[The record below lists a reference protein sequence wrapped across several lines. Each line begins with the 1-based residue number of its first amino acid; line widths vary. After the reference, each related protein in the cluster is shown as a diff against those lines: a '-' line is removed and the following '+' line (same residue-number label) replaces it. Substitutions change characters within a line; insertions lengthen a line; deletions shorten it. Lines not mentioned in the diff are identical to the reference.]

1 MSSSWSKLMN
11 GIQEPEITQETGN
24 WPIPLPTPDST
35 WTLKSLK
42 SGTIPS
48 ILRSHVDW
56 RFKDGERPQDPSS
69 KEGWINPVIEDQCG
83 HTCCSIS
90 GCLLFPWMR
99 CAQLG
104 TTWQRTSL
112 LACLDYGMSNRNLAL
127 NQWDYNQD
135 GIPMEYDQ
143 KNGKAVPPGTTG
155 PTIKINDA
163 SGTGAQ
169 KWRCGYYNDMMCGKE
184 NYTPTDTNS
193 ACYNIPSCSI
203 DTDCGPTKEGG
214 IDGGVCAPQTCTH
227 SHNACQNEST
237 CFSASKKARC
247 TDTDNDCYCAMKTSS
262 TTPKTCSDDTNCVN
276 SQDINAICTSGICT
290 PTACRG
296 PNSEF
301 QKFGELCSSTN
312 FCSDVVGGNKVGYLL
327 DYKGEKPSGKTISTN
342 MSCTTTQDCNSIP
355 CSSDGKCPGGACPK
369 GRHYCPSRCV
379 ENKCL
384 NTGRSCN
391 STDDCTGFSCT
402 DGKCTKVSNPSW
414 SGSVHG
420 RPISSIINP
429 KTMQGVGQLEGYSGQ
444 AILMWI
450 LDYLGPVQMNYLFS
464 TSQYS
469 TSKTIKGTYPLYAGK
484 LQCVKNYVKSNK
496 MKTPLYWDS
505 TIGSTE
511 YEGLGMVP
519 SATEEGPVTL
529 SKDPCTDPKPK
540 GTTTCKLSSTNA
552 SHCMNIVGYR
562 YIAKNPALSYWI
574 MANQHG
580 PDENDQGFLYFT
592 MNLGKNTP
600 CTMNGNCTI
609 DGKQQD
615 DCSTTI
621 GYFRMLYQPDIYFSK
636 NGLPTRSGP
645 RPGPGPSCNS
655 NSDCPTE
662 KCCIKG
668 SCQTCTTPG
677 PGPSKGS
684 VNILAIV
691 LISLVGLG
699 LIGIAIFLYLRIR
712 SRRKISPI

>member
-24 WPIPLPTPDST
+24 WPIPPPTPDST
-35 WTLKSLK
+35 WTLSALQT
-42 SGTIPS
+42 GTIPS

-69 KEGWINPVIEDQCG
+69 KEGWIYPVIEDQCG

-104 TTWQRTSL
+104 TNWQRTSM
-112 LACLDYGMSNRNLAL
+112 LACLDYGMSYRNLAL
-127 NQWDYNQD
+127 NQWDYKQD
-135 GIPMEYDQ
+135 GTPMEYDQ
-143 KNGKAVPPGTTG
+143 NGKAVTTG
-155 PTIKINDA
+155 GIKINDS

-169 KWRCGYYNDMMCGKE
+169 KWRCGYYNDMMCGRE
-184 NYTPTDTNS
+184 NYIPKDTNS
-193 ACYNIPSCSI
+193 ACYNIPSCSSNN
-203 DTDCGPTKEGG
+203 DCGPNKEGG
-214 IDGGVCAPQTCTH
+214 VVGGVCAPQTCTP

-237 CFSASKKARC
+237 CFSASKKTRC
-247 TDTDNDCYCAMKTSS
+247 TGTDNDCYCAMKASS
-262 TTPKTCSDDTNCVN
+262 TTPKTCNTNADCVN
-276 SQDINAICTSGICT
+276 PQNINAVCTSGICT

-296 PNSEF
+296 PDSDF
-301 QKFGELCSSTN
+301 QKFGELCSSKN
-312 FCSDVVGGNKVGYLL
+312 FCSDVDGGNKVGYLL

-342 MSCTTTQDCNSIP
+342 ISCTAPKDCNSIP
-355 CSSDGKCPGGACPK
+355 CSSDGKCPGGICPK

-384 NTGRSCN
+384 NNGAFCN

-402 DGKCTKVSNPSW
+402 GGKCTKVSNPSW

-420 RPISSIINP
+420 RPLSSIINP
-429 KTMQGVGQLEGYSGQ
+429 KTMQGVGQFEGYSGQ
-444 AILMWI
+444 AVLMWI

-464 TSQYS
+464 ASDYS
-469 TSKTIKGTYPLYAGK
+469 THQTKGKYPLYAGK
-484 LQCVKNYVKSNK
+484 LQCVKNYVTNNP
-496 MKTPLYWDS
+496 KTVKPPLYWDS

-511 YEGLGMVP
+511 YGGFGMVP

-529 SKDPCTDPKPK
+529 YPNPCTPPKTNDTK
-540 GTTTCKLSSTNA
+540 CEVSSTLA

-562 YIAKNPALSYWI
+562 YIAKNPELSYWI

-580 PDENDQGFLYFT
+580 PDSDDQGFVYFT

-636 NGLPTRSGP
+636 NGLPSKSGP
-645 RPGPGPSCNS
+645 EPGPSCNS
-655 NSDCPTE
+655 NSDCSTE

-677 PGPSKGS
+677 PGPGPSKGS
-684 VNILAIV
+684 INILAIV

-712 SRRKISPI
+712 SGRKISPI